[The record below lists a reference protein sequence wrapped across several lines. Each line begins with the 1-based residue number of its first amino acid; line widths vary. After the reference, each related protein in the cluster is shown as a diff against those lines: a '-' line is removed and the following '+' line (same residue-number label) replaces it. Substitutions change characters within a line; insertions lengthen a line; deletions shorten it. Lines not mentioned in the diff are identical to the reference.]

1 MKTSV
6 RINLVAAVI
15 LILISAP
22 LAFAESQK
30 IAVVDLQKVLQ
41 TSKAGQAA
49 QKQFQAETKEAQS
62 EVSKKREQFEKQQDE
77 LRSQATSLSDK
88 ARGEKQEKL
97 IEVKKDLDRSM
108 QDLQESLERKNQQIV
123 SDLLRNVKAVV
134 AEIGK
139 KGGYSIVLEKNSQ
152 GLIYVDGVN
161 DITEDVI
168 KDFDSK

>member
-6 RINLVAAVI
+6 RFGSFAALI
-15 LILISAP
+15 LILLSAS
-22 LAFAESQK
+22 LASAENQK

-49 QKQFQAETKEAQS
+49 QKKFQGETKEAQA

-88 ARGEKQEKL
+88 ARTDKQEKL

-123 SDLLRNVKAVV
+123 SDLLRDVKAVV
-134 AEIGK
+134 AQIGK
-139 KGGYSIVLEKNSQ
+139 KGGYAIVLEKNSQ
-152 GLIYVDGVN
+152 GLIFVDGVA